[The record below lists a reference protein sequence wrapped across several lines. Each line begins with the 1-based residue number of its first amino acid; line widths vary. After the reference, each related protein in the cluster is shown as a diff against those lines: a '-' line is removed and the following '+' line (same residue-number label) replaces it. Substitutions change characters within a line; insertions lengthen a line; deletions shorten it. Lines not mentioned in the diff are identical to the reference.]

1 MNPLVSSGLD
11 TRQWAEAFRRGL
23 SSDDLQDMADP
34 VVLSLG
40 QYIAAERDDID
51 LTTEASRHVTE
62 GTDEILALMRESSAY
77 DLLLEREIEPRVRE
91 VTGKAL
97 AAVQEVQG
105 WAIYLFGT
113 REDAEDQMAQAF
125 MRSVTA
131 DWLEVEVEQGID
143 EFLLYLVG
151 DSDSF
156 EINVRLNDA
165 QTAIAVQETKAI
177 LQKADSHDLLFT
189 GVVERQVKASLGE
202 SVAFP
207 YGVEITSDEVVG
219 VLREA
224 ARPAWV
230 KEQVDV
236 LIDDVGRYVTGRSD
250 QFSTEVSLTLNKI
263 EAGPILADNI
273 MSKVAKALDD
283 LPVCTT
289 EAEVLAFQNYE
300 GPEKPR
306 CIPAGV
312 SVSDILEE
320 NQVALA
326 GSVQVFIH
334 AEIPDEIVFDESQ
347 LRSALRQ
354 SGGPQVLASFDE
366 LRGLFKDGWTYD
378 RDGLRA
384 DLSGYPG
391 ILRLLDG
398 TRSYLSEGH
407 VHKYGDRS
415 AGAAGNQV
423 GTTID
428 EVREWGQAVRRYDWA
443 VYLTTSVLLVAVGL
457 VLGRSWSGRIGWAA
471 LVLLAAAAA
480 AYALAGPAYQASAGE
495 AFEQVRDEA
504 AAQAGGPFRESTL
517 LAAGKLVDVVEAATS
532 EFMTI
537 VSQSS
542 LIIAVVAFVMLSA
555 VIIWRKFI
563 ASSP

>member
-189 GVVERQVKASLGE
+189 GVVERQ
-202 SVAFP
+202 
-207 YGVEITSDEVVG
+207 
-219 VLREA
+219 
-224 ARPAWV
+224 
-230 KEQVDV
+230 
-236 LIDDVGRYVTGRSD
+236 
-250 QFSTEVSLTLNKI
+250 
-263 EAGPILADNI
+263 
-273 MSKVAKALDD
+273 
-283 LPVCTT
+283 
-289 EAEVLAFQNYE
+289 
-300 GPEKPR
+300 
-306 CIPAGV
+306 
-312 SVSDILEE
+312 
-320 NQVALA
+320 
-326 GSVQVFIH
+326 
-334 AEIPDEIVFDESQ
+334 
-347 LRSALRQ
+347 
-354 SGGPQVLASFDE
+354 
-366 LRGLFKDGWTYD
+366 
-378 RDGLRA
+378 
-384 DLSGYPG
+384 
-391 ILRLLDG
+391 
-398 TRSYLSEGH
+398 
-407 VHKYGDRS
+407 
-415 AGAAGNQV
+415 
-423 GTTID
+423 
-428 EVREWGQAVRRYDWA
+428 
-443 VYLTTSVLLVAVGL
+443 
-457 VLGRSWSGRIGWAA
+457 
-471 LVLLAAAAA
+471 
-480 AYALAGPAYQASAGE
+480 
-495 AFEQVRDEA
+495 
-504 AAQAGGPFRESTL
+504 
-517 LAAGKLVDVVEAATS
+517 
-532 EFMTI
+532 
-537 VSQSS
+537 
-542 LIIAVVAFVMLSA
+542 
-555 VIIWRKFI
+555 
-563 ASSP
+563 